1 MRPVPRGFGLIE
13 LLVVLVVIAI
23 LAAVALPAYRDNVLK
38 NRRKDAIAALGK
50 VQIEQERYRGTA
62 STYGTLAQ
70 LKLPATSQERWYTI
84 SVDTVSATAF
94 TATATAT
101 GDQAADTAC
110 ATLVVTQAGPLID
123 TAPRKA
129 CWAQ

>member
-23 LAAVALPAYRDNVLK
+23 LAAIALPAYRDNVLK

-62 STYGTLAQ
+62 STYGTLAE
-70 LKLPATSQERWYTI
+70 LKLPATSQERYYTI
-84 SVDTVSATAF
+84 SIAGVSATGY

-101 GDQAADTAC
+101 GDQASDSAC
-110 ATLVVTQAGPLID
+110 ATLEATQAGPVID
-123 TAPRKA
+123 TEQKKA